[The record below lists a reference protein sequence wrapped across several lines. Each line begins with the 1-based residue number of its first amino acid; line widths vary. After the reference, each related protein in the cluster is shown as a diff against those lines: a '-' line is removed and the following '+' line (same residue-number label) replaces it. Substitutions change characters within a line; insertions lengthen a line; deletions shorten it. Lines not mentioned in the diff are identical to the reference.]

1 MMPSFGRLAPLR
13 AIRIVLSL
21 RYPNRNP
28 LSLRKSKVIDVTAMT
43 MGVIGLGQ
51 MDGGIAANLV
61 RPGFEVLGRFA
72 PSIWNELMEEE

>member
-1 MMPSFGRLAPLR
+1 
-13 AIRIVLSL
+13 
-21 RYPNRNP
+21 
-28 LSLRKSKVIDVTAMT
+28 MT

>member
-1 MMPSFGRLAPLR
+1 VFEPFVYSREIRDRLTELQGET
-13 AIRIVLSL
+13 L
-21 RYPNRNP
+21 Y
-28 LSLRKSKVIDVTAMT
+28 VIDVTAMT